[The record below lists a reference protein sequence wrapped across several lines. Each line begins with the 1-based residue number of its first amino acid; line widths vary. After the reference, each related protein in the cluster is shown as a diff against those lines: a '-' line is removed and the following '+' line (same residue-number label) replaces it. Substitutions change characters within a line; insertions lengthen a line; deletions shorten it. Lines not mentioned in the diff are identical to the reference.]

1 MGKDI
6 VKCSNFDK
14 VVRLLLALI
23 AGVFVAVFSSGVAS
37 VHAAESQEVVTI
49 DDEDVPAAESQ
60 DEDADNAGGAVFL
73 LMGGFLLIILTVVIT
88 VVSTFVVTAPIA
100 DEI

>member
-6 VKCSNFDK
+6 GSCVTFDK
-14 VVRLLLALI
+14 AVRFLMALI
-23 AGVFVAVFSSGVAS
+23 VGAFVAIFSSGAVP
-37 VHAAESQEVVTI
+37 VHATESQEIVEI
-49 DDEDVPAAESQ
+49 NDENVAEAAEQ

-88 VVSTFVVTAPIA
+88 IVSTFVVTAPIA

>member
-6 VKCSNFDK
+6 GRYKTFDK
-14 VVRLLLALI
+14 VARLLMALI

-37 VHAAESQEVVTI
+37 VHAAESQEVITI
-49 DDEDVPAAESQ
+49 DYEKVPAAATQ
-60 DEDADNAGGAVFL
+60 DEDADNASGAVFL

-88 VVSTFVVTAPIA
+88 VVSTFVITAPIA